1 MSINHAPPQ
10 ATHRGGFFY
19 VHRKEYMSH
28 PSVTDFVD
36 RLDANLRESY
46 EERAAILQ
54 FDAGIE
60 RDLAEALALLM
71 LIRQYPKEV
80 LALLT

>member
-1 MSINHAPPQ
+1 
-10 ATHRGGFFY
+10 
-19 VHRKEYMSH
+19 MSH
-28 PSVTDFVD
+28 PTVTDFVE
-36 RLDANLRESY
+36 RLDEGLREAY
-46 EERAAILQ
+46 EERAAILE
-54 FDAGIE
+54 FNAGIQ

>member
-1 MSINHAPPQ
+1 
-10 ATHRGGFFY
+10 
-19 VHRKEYMSH
+19 MSH
-28 PSVTDFVD
+28 PTVTDFVE
-36 RLDANLRESY
+36 RLDEGLREAF
-46 EERAAILQ
+46 EERAAILE
-54 FDAGIE
+54 FDAGIQ

>member
-1 MSINHAPPQ
+1 
-10 ATHRGGFFY
+10 
-19 VHRKEYMSH
+19 MSH
-28 PSVTDFVD
+28 PTVTDFVE
-36 RLDANLRESY
+36 RLDEGLREGF
-46 EERAAILQ
+46 EERAAILE
-54 FDAGIE
+54 FDAGIQ

>member
-1 MSINHAPPQ
+1 
-10 ATHRGGFFY
+10 
-19 VHRKEYMSH
+19 MSH
-28 PSVTDFVD
+28 PTVTDFVALLNAD
-36 RLDANLRESY
+36 LREAF
-46 EERAAILQ
+46 EERAAILE
-54 FDAGIE
+54 FDAGIQ

>member
-1 MSINHAPPQ
+1 
-10 ATHRGGFFY
+10 
-19 VHRKEYMSH
+19 MSH
-28 PSVTDFVD
+28 PTVTDFVD
-36 RLDANLRESY
+36 RLDPNLKELY
-46 EERAAILQ
+46 EERAAILE
-54 FDAGIE
+54 FDAGIQ

>member
-1 MSINHAPPQ
+1 
-10 ATHRGGFFY
+10 
-19 VHRKEYMSH
+19 MSH
-28 PSVTDFVD
+28 PTVTEFVE
-36 RLDANLRESY
+36 RLDEGLREAF

-54 FDAGIE
+54 FDAGIQ

-80 LALLT
+80 LACIQ

>member
-1 MSINHAPPQ
+1 
-10 ATHRGGFFY
+10 
-19 VHRKEYMSH
+19 MSH
-28 PSVTDFVD
+28 PTVTEFVE
-36 RLDANLRESY
+36 RLDEGLREAF

-54 FDAGIE
+54 FDAGIQ

>member
-1 MSINHAPPQ
+1 MNHP
-10 ATHRGGFFY
+10 T
-19 VHRKEYMSH
+19 
-28 PSVTDFVD
+28 VTDFVA
-36 RLDANLRESY
+36 RLDEGLREAF
-46 EERAAILQ
+46 EERAAILE
-54 FDAGIE
+54 FDAGIQ

>member
-1 MSINHAPPQ
+1 
-10 ATHRGGFFY
+10 
-19 VHRKEYMSH
+19 MSH
-28 PSVTDFVD
+28 PTVTDFVE
-36 RLDANLRESY
+36 RLDEGLREAF

-54 FDAGIE
+54 FDAGIQ

-80 LALLT
+80 LALLA